1 MTVFVAEFT
10 ALEKEQP
17 LYFFL
22 LRRCSAEIKK
32 GKKKSESERKEII
45 KFGTKKFRIEIFYRK
60 KDFLIAGK
68 KISDSRAEKP
78 SCAFDRGSR
87 RSSSTYFNVLVL
99 QEPFQRL
106 AKMCRNSSGPLDTVW
121 LLSLSLYHSLSLTLT
136 YPYTHTLSLSLSLSF
151 ALSSPLSPR

>member
-87 RSSSTYFNVLVL
+87 RSSSGSTYFNVLVL

-121 LLSLSLYHSLSLTLT
+121 LLSLSIIHSHLLSLIH
-136 YPYTHTLSLSLSLSF
+136 THTHSLSLSLF
-151 ALSSPLSPR
+151 CPL